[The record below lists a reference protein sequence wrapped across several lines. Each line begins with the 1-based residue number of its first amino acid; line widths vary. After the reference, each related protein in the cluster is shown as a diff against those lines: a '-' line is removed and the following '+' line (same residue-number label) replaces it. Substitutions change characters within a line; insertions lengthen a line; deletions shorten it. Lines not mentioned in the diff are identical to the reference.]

1 MKQKQILILGAL
13 GLGAY
18 LLLRKK
24 SSSTKESPLPPD
36 NDGDMSAPKV
46 GIAGCTI
53 GSTYSNLDT
62 VTSMYGVYGIGAL
75 KGKRKIDTYKYWIL
89 NLDTYR
95 IIAGY
100 TNRAAAEKAVAIDYD
115 NSIVITTRQ
124 MYEMGVYDPREGIGS
139 IYRYNHP
146 KGLTHCQDG
155 TYSDAAKGACSY
167 HGGAHEIKLRKG
179 MRDYTGKGN
188 YDHYMS
194 YRKAYKNA
202 WAKQNRKSD
211 RVTTL

>member
-24 SSSTKESPLPPD
+24 SSSTGKESPLPPD
-36 NDGDMSAPKV
+36 NEGDMTAPKV

-62 VTSMYGVYGIGAL
+62 VTSIFGL
-75 KGKRKIDTYKYWIL
+75 KGKGSRAKNEY
-89 NLDTYR
+89 
-95 IIAGY
+95 
-100 TNRAAAEKAVAIDYD
+100 NRMVDA
-115 NSIVITTRQ
+115 
-124 MYEMGVYDPREGIGS
+124 GIGS
-139 IYRYNHP
+139 IYKYNHP

-155 TYSDAAKGACSY
+155 TYSDSHKGACSY

-188 YDHYMS
+188 YEHYMS
-194 YRKAYKNA
+194 YRKAYKNT
-202 WAKQNRKSD
+202 WAKMNRDKV
-211 RVTTL
+211 VTL

>member
-24 SSSTKESPLPPD
+24 SSSTGKESPLPPD
-36 NDGDMSAPKV
+36 NEGDMTAPKVGIAGCTIGNEGDMTAPKV

-62 VTSMYGVYGIGAL
+62 VTSIFGL
-75 KGKRKIDTYKYWIL
+75 KGKGSRAKNEY
-89 NLDTYR
+89 
-95 IIAGY
+95 
-100 TNRAAAEKAVAIDYD
+100 NRMVDA
-115 NSIVITTRQ
+115 
-124 MYEMGVYDPREGIGS
+124 GIGS
-139 IYRYNHP
+139 IYKYNHP

-155 TYSDAAKGACSY
+155 TYSDSHKGACSY

-188 YDHYMS
+188 YEHYMS
-194 YRKAYKNA
+194 YRKAYKNT
-202 WAKQNRKSD
+202 WAKMNRDKV
-211 RVTTL
+211 VTL